1 MRPIVVVETRPFQR
15 FAADIWSDAEREE
28 FIDAIARDPERGA
41 VMQGTGGVR
50 KVRWSRE
57 GMGKSGGARVIYY
70 FHDEDAPLF
79 LLTVYPKVQKD
90 NLSRHER
97 NAIKQVVTAIKQQI
111 REARE
116 RGQDEQKAQ
125 YRRRDTRRP

>member
-1 MRPIVVVETRPFQR
+1 MRPVVVVETRPFRR
-15 FAADIWSDAEREE
+15 FAAEIWSDAEREE

-50 KVRWSRE
+50 KVRWNRE
-57 GMGKSGGARVIYY
+57 GMGRSGGARVIYY

-79 LLTVYPKVQKD
+79 LLTVYPKGQKD
-90 NLSRHER
+90 NLSGQER
-97 NAIKQVVTAIKQQI
+97 NAMKQIVMAIKQQI

-116 RGQDEQKAQ
+116 RGKDEQKAQ
-125 YRRRDTRRP
+125 HRRRDPRRP